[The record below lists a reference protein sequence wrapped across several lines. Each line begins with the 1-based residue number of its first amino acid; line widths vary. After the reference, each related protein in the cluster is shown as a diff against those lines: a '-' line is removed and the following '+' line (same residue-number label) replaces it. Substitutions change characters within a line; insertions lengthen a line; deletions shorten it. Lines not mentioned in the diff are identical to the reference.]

1 MKLTG
6 ERLIPI
12 TRQVVWDTLLDPAVL
27 RASIPGCDMLEKKGD
42 ENFEAA
48 VTIKVG
54 PVKAKFA
61 GKVTLSDLVQ
71 PVSCT
76 ISGQG
81 NGGVAGFAK
90 GGARITLADEGDGCR
105 LTYDADVEIGGKIA
119 SLGDR
124 LFRGVV
130 QKNIDD
136 FFNAVAARVG
146 ADSLTAR

>member
-1 MKLTG
+1 MKLKG
-6 ERLIPI
+6 ERFIEVPPK
-12 TRQVVWDTLLDPAVL
+12 VVWDTLLDPAVL
-27 RASIPGCDMLEKKGD
+27 KASIPGCDMLEKKDD

-54 PVKAKFA
+54 PVKARFA

-90 GGARITLADEGDGCR
+90 GGARIMLANEGAGCR
-105 LTYDADVEIGGKIA
+105 LTYDADVDIGGKIA

-130 QKNIDD
+130 QKNVDD
-136 FFNAVAARVG
+136 FFNAVAARFG
-146 ADSLTAR
+146 AQT

>member
-1 MKLTG
+1 MKING
-6 ERLIPI
+6 ERSIEAAP
-12 TRQVVWDTLLDPAVL
+12 QVVWDTLLDPAVL
-27 RASIPGCDMLEKKGD
+27 KAAIPGCDMLDKTDD

-54 PVKAKFA
+54 PVKAKFT
-61 GKVTLSDLVQ
+61 GKVTLSDLDE

-76 ISGQG
+76 IRGQG
-81 NGGVAGFAK
+81 SGGVAGFAK
-90 GGARITLADEGDGCR
+90 GGARITLAGEGDGCR

-130 QKNIDD
+130 QKNIDE
-136 FFNAVAARVG
+136 FFNAIAQRVG
-146 ADSLTAR
+146 VEG